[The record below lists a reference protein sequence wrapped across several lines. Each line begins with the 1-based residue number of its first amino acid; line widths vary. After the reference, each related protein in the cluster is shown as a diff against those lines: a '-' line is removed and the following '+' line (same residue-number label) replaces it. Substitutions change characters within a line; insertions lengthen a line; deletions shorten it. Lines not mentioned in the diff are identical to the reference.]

1 LLQFY
6 GGIWAD
12 SDAVTG
18 ARLSKG
24 GKSIVALPSK
34 SLHGRSNVLF
44 ALPRGTGVSITRFDI
59 QYVVTEYG
67 SACLYGKSIRERCLA
82 LVAIA
87 HPDFRPELLAQAKAN
102 HYISHNQPGL
112 SFQSRYPQQFERLH
126 TTKSGRNVFCRP
138 IKAVDE
144 DLLRSFFHKLSN
156 HSVYLRYFRVL
167 KSMPQRILQK
177 TTDLDYSRDMAI
189 VVLYPPDAAQQELIG
204 IGQWILDKK
213 DGVPEVAFQVRDDWQ
228 GEGLGTFLFSHLLAM
243 CEAFGITQLK
253 ADVLGDN
260 VGMRRVFEKS
270 NVSRTCHVDFG
281 VISYRFD
288 VSQKRNQNT

>member
-6 GGIWAD
+6 GGLWAD

-44 ALPRGTGVSITRFDI
+44 ALPRGTGVSITRSDVE
-59 QYVVTEYG
+59 YVVTEYG
-67 SACLYGKSIRERCLA
+67 TVYLYGKSIRERCLA

-87 HPDFRPELLAQAKAN
+87 HPDFRPELLALAKAN
-102 HYISHNQPGL
+102 HYISSAQPGL
-112 SFQSRYPQQFERLH
+112 SFNSRYPQQFECVH
-126 TTKSGRNVFCRP
+126 TTKSGRSVFCRP

-144 DLLRSFFHKLSN
+144 DQLRSFFHKLSN

-177 TTDLDYSRDMAI
+177 TTDSRDMAI

-204 IGQWILDKK
+204 IGQWVMDNK

-228 GEGLGTFLFSHLLAM
+228 GEGLGTFLFSQLLAM

-260 VGMRRVFEKS
+260 IGMRRVFEKS
-270 NVSRTCHVDFG
+270 SVARTCHVDFG
-281 VISYRFD
+281 VISYKFHL
-288 VSQKRNQNT
+288 SKKNNQSS